1 MWGTAMG
8 AEDIRMIIHSY
19 QGGPT
24 GLAKTDLYTGGYSI
38 EKKQQKKGRKIM
50 GGPRKWL
57 RIFLSLGCF
66 L

>member
-1 MWGTAMG
+1 MG

-50 GGPRKWL
+50 GGPRK
-57 RIFLSLGCF
+57 
-66 L
+66 